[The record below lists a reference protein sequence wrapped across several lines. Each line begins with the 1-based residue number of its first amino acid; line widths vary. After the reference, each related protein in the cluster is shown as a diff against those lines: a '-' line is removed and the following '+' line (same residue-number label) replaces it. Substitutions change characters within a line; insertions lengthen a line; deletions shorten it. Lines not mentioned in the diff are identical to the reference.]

1 VLAGTDAAVPGV
13 VPGFSLQD
21 ELVALVAASLSNEQ
35 ALIAATRAPCQFLK
49 ASCGTVAPGMR
60 ADLLLL
66 DGDPLADIANAR
78 KIHALLLGGRLIPR
92 AELDSRM
99 TALINA
105 AQ

>member
-1 VLAGTDAAVPGV
+1 
-13 VPGFSLQD
+13 
-21 ELVALVAASLSNEQ
+21 
-35 ALIAATRAPCQFLK
+35 
-49 ASCGTVAPGMR
+49 MR